1 MSAAS
6 KLCYPFRLHFH
17 QTRSS
22 ISMPHFAL
30 FPPQLHQDFHFS
42 IFCLLGKKK
51 NAFVSCIFSF
61 LFQYSFISCITGE
74 KQFKMQAGLALHW
87 FLHAWIPFIMVQ
99 SYNTFSKKKKK
110 KGVSFSY
117 HGILLTLAA
126 KVQTSL
132 LALQS
137 TNHYVSNRCVSWPIT
152 SLLSKSVSHCTSI
165 IHTQSKA
172 PSGAACFSVI
182 NPLEILQKWIIE
194 KGNSPTKTKV
204 Q

>member
-22 ISMPHFAL
+22 IISMPHFAL

-74 KQFKMQAGLALHW
+74 KQIKMQAGLALHW

-110 KGVSFSY
+110 KVWASV
-117 HGILLTLAA
+117 IM
-126 KVQTSL
+126 VQTSL

-152 SLLSKSVSHCTSI
+152 SLLSKSVSLCTSV

-172 PSGAACFSVI
+172 PGGAACFSVI